1 MTSQVVKCVP
11 AVKRTYMLG
20 VKFLSPLGGNMGRKQ
35 IILHEGMVSGIKRF
49 DPMCKLLWCS
59 IPVRPLWQY
68 CLMVPFVPRSFFTV
82 EPRYNEPPY
91 KVLSI
96 TNDCLYPSNSK
107 IHEKE
112 PRCNETS
119 L

>member
-68 CLMVPFVPRSFFTV
+68 CLMVPFVRRSFFTV
-82 EPRYNEPPY
+82 EP
-91 KVLSI
+91 
-96 TNDCLYPSNSK
+96 
-107 IHEKE
+107 
-112 PRCNETS
+112 
-119 L
+119 

>member
-35 IILHEGMVSGIKRF
+35 IILRGPNEGMVSGIKRF

-59 IPVRPLWQY
+59 IPVRPLMTCHYPDLGSASDW
-68 CLMVPFVPRSFFTV
+68 LMLIFSQSEALPTPG
-82 EPRYNEPPY
+82 
-91 KVLSI
+91 K
-96 TNDCLYPSNSK
+96 
-107 IHEKE
+107 
-112 PRCNETS
+112 
-119 L
+119 